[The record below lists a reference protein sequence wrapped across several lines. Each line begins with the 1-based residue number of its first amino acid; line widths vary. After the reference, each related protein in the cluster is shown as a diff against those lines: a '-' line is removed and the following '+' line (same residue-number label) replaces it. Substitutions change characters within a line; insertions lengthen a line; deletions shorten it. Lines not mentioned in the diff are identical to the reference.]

1 MMPAFDLPGEATPGH
16 WGPTILVLSPAADA
30 YAKKAVVSCT
40 GMPSVMM
47 MTSGIRASTA
57 SITASLTPIAGTK
70 TTETS
75 APVAAMV
82 CSTVPKTGT
91 DAVPKSTVWPALRGL
106 VPPTTLV
113 PPASMRRPCLR
124 PSDPVMP
131 WMRTRLCP
139 VRKIAISCS
148 SRGQLGRAPRRVVHV
163 RDLLDDADP
172 GLGQDPAALG
182 RVLAVQPHHDRAAH
196 RLAALGHQAA

>member
-1 MMPAFDLPGEATPGH
+1 MPG
-16 WGPTILVLSPAADA
+16 
-30 YAKKAVVSCT
+30 
-40 GMPSVMM
+40 VMRR
-47 MTSGIRASTA
+47 TRVTRASTA

-91 DAVPKSTVWPALRGL
+91 DAVPKSTVWPAFRGL

-113 PPASMRRPCLR
+113 PAASMRRPGLR

-148 SRGQLGRAPRRVVHV
+148 RRCQLAVAPRRVVHV

-172 GLGQDPAALG
+172 RLGQDPAALG